1 MTHEKIA
8 RSLTFDR
15 DLQRE
20 IVSALRQV
28 EQDALERA
36 AQVLDEL
43 HVEYLPADDTGDR
56 ADFIIARNL
65 ADAAQQ
71 IRSLKE
77 QTQAED
83 SEGVR

>member
-8 RSLTFDR
+8 RRLTFDR
-15 DLQRE
+15 DRQRA
-20 IVSALRQV
+20 IVAALRQV
-28 EQDALERA
+28 ELDALERA
-36 AQVLDEL
+36 AKKIESIAWSA
-43 HVEYLPADDTGDR
+43 PTATGEWALR
-56 ADFIIARNL
+56 EAARVIV
-65 ADAAQQ
+65 AE